1 MAQNDVIVIS
11 DDEGDFVNKK
21 ISEETQIIV
30 IDEDDDIV
38 ELTETTSNVI
48 ETIASSQ
55 VKSESCRPLK
65 NLKFSENGVK
75 RLQAQVKLIDI
86 GKSKKPLKLKVVKPE
101 NDEVVA
107 TSSTEFKETNSS
119 VQQVRI
125 EMERFPFFR
134 YLF

>member
-55 VKSESCRPLK
+55 VKSESCRSLK

-125 EMERFPFFR
+125 EMERFPSFP